1 MAASGSDAAEAVP
14 RGGLSPRRAEPRGE
28 TVQPGRPGEVLA
40 STTVASLTGRV
51 QGSASLLKQVAA
63 GSADDD
69 GAGTKLSASEL
80 DRQED

>member
-1 MAASGSDAAEAVP
+1 
-14 RGGLSPRRAEPRGE
+14 
-28 TVQPGRPGEVLA
+28 VLA